1 LSSPN
6 RYQLNT
12 NQERV
17 GVIAPHQ
24 NFIAIGMMSGTSRD
38 GIDVALIET
47 DGEEYVR
54 PIAFESQAYDLETRQ
69 LIGEACDLAMAM
81 PDRQKHDLIERCD
94 LHLTE
99 LHASI
104 LDDLLTASGTSGE
117 AIRVIGFHG
126 HTVAHRADLGWTWQI
141 GSPDFLTARYG
152 VDVVYDLRSNDMLHG
167 GQGAPLLPVYHRAV
181 FGSSE
186 HDVVVLN
193 LGGVANLT
201 WLGKDGSICAFDCGM
216 ASALIDDWVQFHY
229 NVAFDESG
237 RIAASGT
244 IDGGVLAQMTNHP
257 FFAAPYPKSIDRAD
271 FTLEAVQNL
280 APADAAATLA
290 AFTARGVAIGLAQ
303 LPGTPANLIVTGG
316 GRKNAF
322 IMDLIEQMS
331 SIAPQPTEAHGWDGD
346 AIEAQGFAYMA
357 VRNLRGLPI
366 TFPETTGVSVPIIG
380 GTLHR
385 SSSRKEQ
392 AAA

>member
-1 LSSPN
+1 M
-6 RYQLNT
+6 T
-12 NQERV
+12 AER
-17 GVIAPHQ
+17 Q
-24 NFIAIGMMSGTSRD
+24 SFIAVGLMSGTSRD

-47 DGEEYVR
+47 DGIAQVR
-54 PIAFESQAYDLETRQ
+54 PIAFDSRAYDKDTRQ

-81 PDRQKHDLIERCD
+81 PSRQTHSLIERCD
-94 LHLTE
+94 NRVTE

-104 LDDLLTASGTSGE
+104 LDELLHASGVSAE
-117 AIRVIGFHG
+117 AISVMGFHG
-126 HTVAHRADLGWTWQI
+126 HTVAHRADLGWTWQV
-141 GSPDFLTARYG
+141 GNPDFLSTRYG
-152 VDVVYDLRSNDMLHG
+152 VDIVYDLRGNDMEQG

-181 FGSSE
+181 FGGSE
-186 HDVVVLN
+186 HNVVVLN

-216 ASALIDDWVQFHY
+216 ASALIDDWVQHHY
-229 NVAFDESG
+229 HLAFDESG
-237 RIAASGT
+237 RIAASGV
-244 IDGGVLAQMTNHP
+244 IDQDVLTEMIDHP
-257 FFAAPYPKSIDRAD
+257 FFSAPYPKSIDRAD
-271 FTLEAVQNL
+271 FTLEAAEHL
-280 APADAAATLA
+280 APADGAATLA

-303 LPGTPANLIVTGG
+303 LPGTPDSLIVTGG

-322 IMDLIEQMS
+322 IMDLIEKMS
-331 SIAPQPTEAHGWDGD
+331 GITPKPTEAYGWDGD

-366 TFPETTGVSVPIIG
+366 TFPETTGVSKPMIG

-385 SSSRKEQ
+385 SISHGER